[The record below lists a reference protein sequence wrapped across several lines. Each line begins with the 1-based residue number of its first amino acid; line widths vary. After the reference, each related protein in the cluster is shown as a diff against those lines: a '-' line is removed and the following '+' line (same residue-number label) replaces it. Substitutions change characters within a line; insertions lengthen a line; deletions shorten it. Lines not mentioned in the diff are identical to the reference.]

1 MGAEDIVAGEV
12 SRALRSSPSKIPCEA
27 VRAHGTT
34 ILDSVLLARPGWGY
48 TGHNVAI
55 TPGRL
60 IAIEGIDGS
69 GKGTQ
74 LEMLQRALRARGT
87 AVHATNFPHYQ
98 SWFGTMV
105 GQFLNGKFGSLDTV
119 DPHFAA
125 LLYAGD
131 RFEAKREL
139 TDAIAAGKL
148 VLADRYI
155 GSNLAHQSG
164 RVSAAQRA
172 EFIEWLEHLEYN
184 IYGLP
189 REDRVIYLRVDP
201 AQAQALVSQKA
212 ARSYTTAKQ
221 DIQESSLRHLQD
233 AAEMYDQL
241 AKRPHWTTIECVDRA
256 TNAMRTPEAISA
268 ELLELVEATLAVSTA
283 SAATA
288 KDRR

>member
-1 MGAEDIVAGEV
+1 V
-12 SRALRSSPSKIPCEA
+12 S
-27 VRAHGTT
+27 T
-34 ILDSVLLARPGWGY
+34 
-48 TGHNVAI
+48 

-74 LEMLQRALRARGT
+74 LELLQKALRARGV
-87 AVHATNFPHYQ
+87 AIHATNFPHYQ

-105 GQFLNGKFGSLDTV
+105 GQFLNGKFGALESV

-139 TDAIAAGKL
+139 TDALAQGKL

-155 GSNLAHQSG
+155 ASNLAHQTG
-164 RVSAAQRA
+164 RLPSAERT
-172 EFIEWLEHLEYN
+172 EFIAWLEHLEYN

-189 REDRVIYLRVDP
+189 REDRVIYLRVPP
-201 AQAQALVSQKA
+201 AQAQALVSKKA

-221 DIQESSLRHLQD
+221 DIQESSLHHLHD
-233 AAEMYDQL
+233 AAEMYDEL
-241 AKRPHWTTIECVDRA
+241 AKRPHWAIIECIDRA
-256 TNAMRTPEAISA
+256 TNEMRTPEAISA
-268 ELLELVEATLAVSTA
+268 DLIKLVDSTLAVSN
-283 SAATA
+283 ATA
-288 KDRR
+288 ASLAAKEAR

>member
-1 MGAEDIVAGEV
+1 MP
-12 SRALRSSPSKIPCEA
+12 LEA
-27 VRAHGTT
+27 R
-34 ILDSVLLARPGWGY
+34 WGY
-48 TGHNVAI
+48 TGANVAT

-74 LEMLQRALRARGT
+74 LGLLQESLRARGV
-87 AVHATNFPHYQ
+87 AVHPTNFPHYQ

-105 GQFLNGKFGSLDTV
+105 GQFLNGKFGALETV

-131 RFEAKREL
+131 RFEAKGEL
-139 TDAIAAGKL
+139 TAALAQGKL

-155 GSNLAHQSG
+155 ASNLAHQTG
-164 RVSAAQRA
+164 RVPVAQRI
-172 EFIEWLEHLEYN
+172 EFAAWLEHLEYN

-189 REDRVIYLRVDP
+189 REDRVIYLRVPP

-233 AAEMYDQL
+233 AAEMYDLL
-241 AKRPHWTTIECVDRA
+241 AKRTHWATIECVDRT
-256 TNAMRTPEAISA
+256 TNEMRTPQSISA
-268 ELLELVEATLAVSTA
+268 DLLDIVESTLSGESA
-283 SAATA
+283 SGTRSATA
-288 KDRR
+288 VAKEAR

>member
-1 MGAEDIVAGEV
+1 MVRSV
-12 SRALRSSPSKIPCEA
+12 SRALRSGPTKIPCA
-27 VRAHGTT
+27 GIPCAGAAAHPAA
-34 ILDSVLLARPGWGY
+34 ILPLGVCWGY
-48 TGHNVAI
+48 TGANVAT

-74 LEMLQRALRARGT
+74 LELLQKVLRARGV
-87 AVHATNFPHYQ
+87 AVHATGFPHYQ

-105 GQFLNGKFGSLDTV
+105 GQFLNGKFGALESV

-131 RFEAKREL
+131 RFEAKHEL
-139 TDAIAAGKL
+139 TDALAEGKL

-155 GSNLAHQSG
+155 ASNLAHQTG
-164 RVSAAQRA
+164 RVHAAQRE
-172 EFIEWLEHLEYN
+172 EFIAWLEHLEYS

-189 REDRVIYLRVDP
+189 REDRVIYLRVPP

-241 AKRPHWTTIECVDRA
+241 AQRPHWATIECVDRS

-268 ELLELVEATLAVSTA
+268 DLLEVVESTVTVSA
-283 SAATA
+283 SVA
-288 KDRR
+288 KEAR

>member
-1 MGAEDIVAGEV
+1 LPLG
-12 SRALRSSPSKIPCEA
+12 
-27 VRAHGTT
+27 VR
-34 ILDSVLLARPGWGY
+34 WGY
-48 TGHNVAI
+48 TGPNVAN

-74 LEMLQRALRARGT
+74 LELLQKALRARGV
-87 AVHATNFPHYQ
+87 AVHATGFPHYQ

-105 GQFLNGKFGSLDTV
+105 GQFLNGKFGALENV

-131 RFEAKREL
+131 RFEAKHEL
-139 TDAIAAGKL
+139 TDALAEGKL

-155 GSNLAHQSG
+155 ASNLAHQTG
-164 RVSAAQRA
+164 RVPAAQRA
-172 EFIEWLEHLEYN
+172 EFIAWLEHLEYD

-189 REDRVIYLRVDP
+189 REDRVIYLRVPP

-241 AKRPHWTTIECVDRA
+241 AKRPHWATIECVDRT
-256 TNAMRTPEAISA
+256 TNEMRTPDSTSA
-268 ELLELVEATLAVSTA
+268 DLLELVELTLGADGTRV
-283 SAATA
+283 ATA
-288 KDRR
+288 AAKEAR

>member
-1 MGAEDIVAGEV
+1 MRGLRTHIRAVLRAEA
-12 SRALRSSPSKIPCEA
+12 
-27 VRAHGTT
+27 
-34 ILDSVLLARPGWGY
+34 GWGY
-48 TGHNVAI
+48 TGPNAAMA
-55 TPGRL
+55 TTSGKL

-74 LEMLQRALRARGT
+74 LNLLQAALRARGV
-87 AVHATNFPHYQ
+87 AVHATNFPHYH

-105 GQFLNGKFGSLDTV
+105 GQFLNGKFGPLDTV

-139 TDAIAAGKL
+139 IDALLEGKL

-155 GSNLAHQSG
+155 ASNLAHQTG
-164 RVSAAQRA
+164 RVSAAHRD
-172 EFIEWLEHLEYN
+172 EFTAWLEHLEYD

-189 REDRVIYLRVDP
+189 REDRVIYLRVP
-201 AQAQALVSQKA
+201 PSQAQALVSLKA
-212 ARSYTTAKQ
+212 ARSYTNAKQ

-241 AKRPHWTTIECVDRA
+241 AKRAHWATIECVDRA
-256 TNAMRTPEAISA
+256 TNLMRTPESISA
-268 ELLELVEATLAVSTA
+268 DLLDIVESTLGVSTA
-283 SAATA
+283 TA
-288 KDRR
+288 KEAR

>member
-1 MGAEDIVAGEV
+1 MA
-12 SRALRSSPSKIPCEA
+12 
-27 VRAHGTT
+27 T
-34 ILDSVLLARPGWGY
+34 
-48 TGHNVAI
+48 

-74 LEMLQRALRARGT
+74 LHLLQQALRARSV
-87 AVHATNFPHYQ
+87 AIHATNFPHYQ

-105 GQFLNGKFGSLDTV
+105 GQFLNGKFGALETV

-139 TDAIAAGKL
+139 TDALAQGKL

-155 GSNLAHQSG
+155 ASNLAHQTG
-164 RVSAAQRA
+164 RIAAAQRS
-172 EFIEWLEHLEYN
+172 EFIAWLEHLEYN

-189 REDRVIYLRVDP
+189 REDRVIYLRVPP
-201 AQAQALVSQKA
+201 AQAQALVTQKG

-241 AKRPHWTTIECVDRA
+241 AKRPHWATIECVDRS
-256 TNAMRTPEAISA
+256 TNIMRTPESISA
-268 ELLELVEATLAVSTA
+268 DLLALIE
-283 SAATA
+283 SALGTDGADAADGARIATA
-288 KDRR
+288 ASKEAR

>member
-1 MGAEDIVAGEV
+1 V
-12 SRALRSSPSKIPCEA
+12 SRAIRTGLSKIPCA
-27 VRAHGTT
+27 AAGAHAGT
-34 ILDSVLLARPGWGY
+34 ILPSGVCWGY
-48 TGHNVAI
+48 TGANVAT

-74 LEMLQRALRARGT
+74 LELLQKVLRERGV

-98 SWFGTMV
+98 SWFGKMV
-105 GQFLNGKFGSLDTV
+105 GQFLNGEFGALETV

-139 TDAIAAGKL
+139 TDALAQAKL

-155 GSNLAHQSG
+155 ASNLAHQTG
-164 RVSAAQRA
+164 RVPVAQRA
-172 EFIEWLEHLEYN
+172 EFIAWLEHLEYN

-189 REDRVIYLRVDP
+189 REDRVIYLRVPP
-201 AQAQALVSQKA
+201 AQAQALVTQKA

-241 AKRPHWTTIECVDRA
+241 AKRPHWATIECVDRS
-256 TNAMRTPEAISA
+256 TNEMRAPQSISA
-268 ELLELVEATLAVSTA
+268 DLLELVESTLGAA
-283 SAATA
+283 GAGSAHTATA
-288 KDRR
+288 AAKEAR

>member
-1 MGAEDIVAGEV
+1 
-12 SRALRSSPSKIPCEA
+12 LRLW
-27 VRAHGTT
+27 V
-34 ILDSVLLARPGWGY
+34 GWGY
-48 TGHNVAI
+48 TGPNVA
-55 TPGRL
+55 TTSGRL

-74 LEMLQRALRARGT
+74 LELLQKALRARGV

-98 SWFGTMV
+98 SWFGSMV
-105 GQFLNGKFGSLDTV
+105 GQFLNGKFGALETV

-139 TDAIAAGKL
+139 ADALAQGKL

-155 GSNLAHQSG
+155 ASNLAHQTG
-164 RVSAAQRA
+164 RVPAAQRA
-172 EFIEWLEHLEYN
+172 EFIAWLEHLEYN

-189 REDRVIYLRVDP
+189 REDRVIYLRVP
-201 AQAQALVSQKA
+201 PTQAQVLVSQKA

-241 AKRPHWTTIECVDRA
+241 SKRPHWATIECVDRS
-256 TNAMRTPEAISA
+256 TNTMRAPDAISA
-268 ELLELVEATLAVSTA
+268 DLLEIVEATIATDSAITA
-283 SAATA
+283 IASGSGTDAA
-288 KDRR
+288 KESR

>member
-1 MGAEDIVAGEV
+1 
-12 SRALRSSPSKIPCEA
+12 
-27 VRAHGTT
+27 
-34 ILDSVLLARPGWGY
+34 
-48 TGHNVAI
+48 
-55 TPGRL
+55 L

-74 LEMLQRALRARGT
+74 LQLLQQALRARGV

-105 GQFLNGKFGSLDTV
+105 GQFLNGKFGALETV

-131 RFEAKREL
+131 RFEAKCEL
-139 TDAIAAGKL
+139 TNALAQGKL

-155 GSNLAHQSG
+155 ASNLAHQTG
-164 RVSAAQRA
+164 RVAAAQRPD
-172 EFIEWLEHLEYN
+172 FIAWLEHLEYN

-189 REDRVIYLRVDP
+189 REDRVIYLRVPP
-201 AQAQALVSQKA
+201 AQAQALVTQKA

-241 AKRPHWTTIECVDRA
+241 AKRPHWATIECVDRS
-256 TNAMRTPEAISA
+256 TDGMRSAESISA
-268 ELLELVEATLAVSTA
+268 DLLDLIESTLGSD
-283 SAATA
+283 SIHAAAAAA
-288 KDRR
+288 KESR

>member
-1 MGAEDIVAGEV
+1 MA
-12 SRALRSSPSKIPCEA
+12 
-27 VRAHGTT
+27 TT
-34 ILDSVLLARPGWGY
+34 S
-48 TGHNVAI
+48 
-55 TPGRL
+55 GRL

-74 LEMLQRALRARGT
+74 LELLQKALRERGV

-98 SWFGTMV
+98 SWFGSMV
-105 GQFLNGKFGSLDTV
+105 GQFLNGKFGALETV

-131 RFEAKREL
+131 RFEAKGEL
-139 TDAIAAGKL
+139 TDALAQGKL

-155 GSNLAHQSG
+155 ASNLAHQTG
-164 RVSAAQRA
+164 RVPAAQRS
-172 EFIEWLEHLEYN
+172 EFIAWLEHLEYN

-189 REDRVIYLRVDP
+189 REDRVIYLRVPP

-212 ARSYTTAKQ
+212 ARSYTIAKQ

-241 AKRPHWTTIECVDRA
+241 SKRPHWATIECVDRS
-256 TNAMRTPEAISA
+256 TNTMRSPEAISA
-268 ELLELVEATLAVSTA
+268 DLLELVEATIATDSAITATA
-283 SAATA
+283 SGSGAAAA
-288 KDRR
+288 KESR

>member
-1 MGAEDIVAGEV
+1 MTATV
-12 SRALRSSPSKIPCEA
+12 LR
-27 VRAHGTT
+27 VG
-34 ILDSVLLARPGWGY
+34 LGWGY
-48 TGHNVAI
+48 TKANVAI
-55 TPGRL
+55 TSGRL

-74 LEMLQRALRARGT
+74 LELLQKALRARGV

-105 GQFLNGKFGSLDTV
+105 GQFLNGKFGALDTV

-139 TDAIAAGKL
+139 TDALSQGKL

-155 GSNLAHQSG
+155 ASNLAHQTG
-164 RVSAAQRA
+164 RVPDAQRD
-172 EFIEWLEHLEYN
+172 EFIAWLEHLEYT

-189 REDRVIYLRVDP
+189 REDRVIYLRVP
-201 AQAQALVSQKA
+201 PIQAQALVSQKA

-221 DIQESSLRHLQD
+221 DIQESSLQHLQD
-233 AAEMYDQL
+233 AAEMYDHL
-241 AKRPHWTTIECVDRA
+241 ANRPHWSTIECVDRS
-256 TNAMRTPEAISA
+256 TNTMRTPEAIGA
-268 ELLELVEATLAVSTA
+268 DLLQLVESTFDA
-283 SAATA
+283 SIASSATA
-288 KDRR
+288 AAKEAR

>member
-1 MGAEDIVAGEV
+1 MGA
-12 SRALRSSPSKIPCEA
+12 C
-27 VRAHGTT
+27 
-34 ILDSVLLARPGWGY
+34 WGY
-48 TGHNVAI
+48 TGANVA
-55 TPGRL
+55 TTSGRL

-74 LEMLQRALRARGT
+74 LELLQKALRARGV

-105 GQFLNGKFGSLDTV
+105 GQFLNGKFGALETV

-139 TDAIAAGKL
+139 TDALAEGKL

-155 GSNLAHQSG
+155 ASNLAHQTG
-164 RVSAAQRA
+164 RVPAAQRD
-172 EFIEWLEHLEYN
+172 EFITWLEHLEYD

-189 REDRVIYLRVDP
+189 REDRVIYLHVPP
-201 AQAQALVSQKA
+201 AQAQALVAQKA

-221 DIQESSLRHLQD
+221 DIQESSLRHLRD
-233 AAEMYDQL
+233 AAEMYDRL
-241 AKRPHWTTIECVDRA
+241 ARRPHWATVECVDRA
-256 TNAMRTPEAISA
+256 TSAMRTPEAIGA
-268 ELLELVEATLAVSTA
+268 ELLELVESTIAAGTA
-283 SAATA
+283 SVAAA
-288 KDRR
+288 KEAR

>member
-1 MGAEDIVAGEV
+1 MVRSV
-12 SRALRSSPSKIPCEA
+12 SRALRSGPTKIPCA
-27 VRAHGTT
+27 GIPCAGAAAHSAA
-34 ILDSVLLARPGWGY
+34 ILPLGVCWGY
-48 TGHNVAI
+48 TGANVAT

-74 LEMLQRALRARGT
+74 LELLQKVLRARGV
-87 AVHATNFPHYQ
+87 AVHATGFPHYQ

-105 GQFLNGKFGSLDTV
+105 GQFLNGKFGALESV

-139 TDAIAAGKL
+139 TDALAEGKL

-155 GSNLAHQSG
+155 ASNLAHQTG
-164 RVSAAQRA
+164 RVHAPQRE
-172 EFIEWLEHLEYN
+172 EFIAWLEHLEYS

-189 REDRVIYLRVDP
+189 REDRVIYLRVPP

-241 AKRPHWTTIECVDRA
+241 AKRPHWATIECVDRS

-268 ELLELVEATLAVSTA
+268 DLLEVVESTVTVSA
-283 SAATA
+283 SVA
-288 KDRR
+288 KEAR